1 MMLFN
6 KLLQAVPILSFSVM
20 RICQSGCFRL
30 TLIQA
35 SIRRSYPFCSLYLP
49 MLMILFS
56 RQELPFSGEKGKK
69 FGMTQAFFTSFQLSA
84 SCCVRTT
91 SASSFFYSL
100 LLFLSPMPCDLL
112 VWESPLFHQMQVT
125 SVWFGYMGFSYFYA
139 SIIQLCQKIQFSAQC
154 ADDNIRFQ
162 GFQPILQLLS
172 VQVHQGKIIISSY

>member
-1 MMLFN
+1 
-6 KLLQAVPILSFSVM
+6 M

-91 SASSFFYSL
+91 SASSFYSL

-125 SVWFGYMGFSYFYA
+125 SVWFGYMGFSYFTLP
-139 SIIQLCQKIQFSAQC
+139 SSSCVRKSNSRPNVLMTISGFKVFSQYSSFFLYRC
-154 ADDNIRFQ
+154 IR
-162 GFQPILQLLS
+162 
-172 VQVHQGKIIISSY
+172 VK

>member
-91 SASSFFYSL
+91 SASSFLQPPPVSFSNAVRFACMGIPVVPSDAGYECMVWL
-100 LLFLSPMPCDLL
+100 YGILLFLR
-112 VWESPLFHQMQVT
+112 FHHPVV
-125 SVWFGYMGFSYFYA
+125 SE
-139 SIIQLCQKIQFSAQC
+139 
-154 ADDNIRFQ
+154 N
-162 GFQPILQLLS
+162 PIL
-172 VQVHQGKIIISSY
+172 GPMC